1 MARPRKFDEQEAL
14 QKMVQVFWRHGYDA
28 TTTRML
34 EEATGIGVRG
44 IANAFGDKEDIF
56 LKVLGVYTEM
66 ARGVIEQVFT
76 PPRLEATQ
84 MMFQGLAQE
93 TNDPDDVTNCGCLM
107 VNTVFELGRASP
119 RVRAA
124 VEAYRTMWRDAF
136 HTALVADGVAAP
148 EERAEFLL
156 GLLWGALSQVRL
168 MGATTAAA
176 PMAKIAIET
185 METWKRESA

>member
-44 IANAFGDKEDIF
+44 IANTFGDKEDIF
-56 LKVLGVYTEM
+56 LRVLGVYTEM
-66 ARGVIEQVFT
+66 ARGVIEQVFA
-76 PPRLEATQ
+76 PPRLEAAQ
-84 MMFQGLAQE
+84 MMFQGLAQVA
-93 TNDPDDVTNCGCLM
+93 TDPDDITNCGCLM
-107 VNTVFELGRASP
+107 VNTVFELGRASV
-119 RVRAA
+119 RVREA
-124 VEAYRTMWRDAF
+124 VEAYRAMWREAF
-136 HTALVADGVAAP
+136 YMAAIADGVAEP

-176 PMAKIAIET
+176 PMAKIAVET
-185 METWKRESA
+185 IETWKRDSA